1 MRGHFNTYPILAPA
15 SWLYRLGTGI
25 RNRLYD
31 KGLKSSV
38 RFDIPV
44 ISIGNITAG
53 GTGKTPHTEYLIRLL
68 QNRLPL
74 AVLSRGYGRRTSG
87 FLYVREGMTSSDAG
101 DEPCQMHRTFPDVTV
116 AVCED
121 RAEGINILKA
131 DAGAVLL
138 DDAFQHRSVT
148 PSLNI
153 LLVNYNRN
161 ILDDRVIPA
170 GLLRESPKG
179 RCRADIIVMSKCPAD
194 LSVSQME
201 ACRQRMQLR
210 EGQLMFFSTLE
221 YSSLRQLD
229 GGPAPELTRGTGIL
243 VATGIASPS
252 LVKAEMDKYSDNVKL
267 MRFADHHDFTGKDL
281 ERMLET
287 LDAMPCPNSIMVVT
301 EKDAARLASVSMP
314 KKLRERTYVLPVK
327 VRFLEDGNGND
338 FDKCII
344 NHIESFNGTH

>member
-38 RFDIPV
+38 CFDIPV

-68 QNRLPL
+68 QDRLPL

-87 FLYVREGMTSSDAG
+87 FLYVKDGMTSKDAG
-101 DEPCQMHRTFPDVTV
+101 DEPYQMHRTFPGVTV

-121 RAEGINILKA
+121 RAVGINILKA
-131 DAGAVLL
+131 DAGAILL

-194 LSVSQME
+194 MGQTEMD
-201 ACRQRMQLR
+201 ACRQRMKLR
-210 EGQLMFFSTLE
+210 EGQQMFFSTLE
-221 YSSLRQLD
+221 YDALRPLD
-229 GGPAPELTRGTGIL
+229 GNSGIRLAEDTGIL
-243 VATGIASPS
+243 VATGIASPA
-252 LVKAEMDKYSDNVKL
+252 LVKAEMEKYSASVKV
-267 MRFADHHDFTGKDL
+267 MRFADHHDFTEKDL
-281 ERMLET
+281 RNMLET
-287 LDAMPCPNSIMVVT
+287 LDSMPRPNNIMVVT

-314 KKLRERTYVLPVK
+314 QKLRERTYVLPVK
-327 VRFLEDGNGND
+327 VRFLEDGSGND

-344 NHIESFNGTH
+344 NHIGSFNGTH